1 MMKIISD
8 LIKDSA
14 NVDDKV
20 IAESMMAAAK
30 SSALLYLNSAMTS
43 TTPELRAIYS
53 ASAAHVLE
61 GDAAITELCIKKGWV
76 KPCEPPI
83 SMLSCAVDC
92 ARSTVDKKD

>member
-20 IAESMMAAAK
+20 ISESMMAAAK
-30 SSALLYLNSAMTS
+30 GGALLYINSALTS

-53 ASAAHVLE
+53 ASAAHMME
-61 GDAAITELCIKKGWV
+61 GDAALTELYIKRQWV
-76 KPCEPPI
+76 KPYEAPI
-83 SMLSCAVDC
+83 SMLNCTVDC
-92 ARSTVDKKD
+92 AKNTVDNKD